1 VRAERRFRFGL
12 QAFQAAS
19 AAEWRGLVRRAEDLG
34 YSTFHLA
41 DHYFGPGPIEAETR
55 HPVQDLAAI
64 PAMAMAAEAT
74 DRIRIGCRVLCVDY
88 HLPAVLAKEL
98 ATIDLLSGGRLEI
111 GLGAGWIEAEY
122 RAMGVTWD
130 RPGVRLQRLEEVIDL
145 LDAHFGGDEID
156 VDGRHVQVHGY
167 RGVPRP
173 LQQPRPP
180 IMVGGGA
187 ERVLRLAGRRADIVS
202 LNFDNR
208 SGRIGA
214 DGVGRSTAE
223 ATDQKIAWV
232 RDGAGDRFDD
242 LELEIAAYFAM
253 VGVSAA
259 AARESLSGTLGLPA
273 EVLVDHPHVLAGP
286 VEEICEHL
294 EARRERYGISYVTVP
309 ARALEDF
316 APVVD
321 RLNGK

>member
-1 VRAERRFRFGL
+1 M
-12 QAFQAAS
+12 
-19 AAEWRGLVRRAEDLG
+19 VRRAEDLG
-34 YSTFHLA
+34 YDTLHLA
-41 DHYFGPGPIEAETR
+41 DHYFGPGPIEAETG
-55 HPVQDLAAI
+55 HPVQTLAAI

-74 DRIRIGCRVLCVDY
+74 KRIRVGCRVLCVDY

-98 ATIDLLSGGRLEI
+98 ATLDLLSEGRLEI

-122 RAMGVTWD
+122 LAMGVTWD
-130 RPGVRLQRLEEVIDL
+130 RPGVRLERLEEVIDL

-156 VDGRHVQVHGY
+156 VAGRHVRVHGY

-208 SGRIGA
+208 SGRIGP
-214 DGVGRSTAE
+214 DGVGRSTAA

-232 RDGAGDRFDD
+232 REGAGDRFDH
-242 LELEIAAYFAM
+242 LELEIGAYFVM
-253 VGVSAA
+253 VGFSAA
-259 AARESLSGTLGLPA
+259 AANESLSATLGLSPA
-273 EVLVDHPHVLAGP
+273 ALLDHPHVLAGS
-286 VEEICEHL
+286 VEEICDHL
-294 EARRERYGISYVTVP
+294 QARRERYGISYVTVP
-309 ARALEDF
+309 ARALADF
-316 APVVD
+316 APVVE
-321 RLNGK
+321 RLAGR